1 MIMVMIL
8 IMMMIMIIM
17 HIACFIRLSD
27 GEVEVLPNAVKS
39 YGAISEKVST
49 RMIKNSFVW
58 KSNLAV
64 ISLHKLS
71 LMTKPSSRMALG
83 WPFLQLIPRQYFLT
97 GPWWLE
103 VMGSCSSTRWDII
116 FYQCVWYGL
125 PDRTDLSPITIWLV
139 KSIEWK
145 LTIVTMNISPFDH
158 LKNNLTQ
165 QSGEKSNKCYQCDYA
180 SSDASTLRTHLKK
193 HRGKRPNKCNHAS
206 SEAGAMR
213 S

>member
-1 MIMVMIL
+1 
-8 IMMMIMIIM
+8 
-17 HIACFIRLSD
+17 
-27 GEVEVLPNAVKS
+27 
-39 YGAISEKVST
+39 
-49 RMIKNSFVW
+49 
-58 KSNLAV
+58 
-64 ISLHKLS
+64 
-71 LMTKPSSRMALG
+71 MTKPSSRMALG

-103 VMGSCSSTRWDII
+103 GMGSCSSTRWDII

-165 QSGEKSNKCYQCDYA
+165 QSGEKSNKCYQCGFA
-180 SSDASTLRTHLKK
+180 SSDASTLRRHLKTHSGEKTNKCNQCDYKSSRAYVLRTHLKT
-193 HRGKRPNKCNHAS
+193 HSEERWDIS
-206 SEAGAMR
+206 SMLQIIIDLFW
-213 S
+213 SK

>member
-1 MIMVMIL
+1 
-8 IMMMIMIIM
+8 
-17 HIACFIRLSD
+17 
-27 GEVEVLPNAVKS
+27 
-39 YGAISEKVST
+39 
-49 RMIKNSFVW
+49 
-58 KSNLAV
+58 
-64 ISLHKLS
+64 
-71 LMTKPSSRMALG
+71 MTKPSSRMALG

-180 SSDASTLRTHLKK
+180 SSWAAALATHLKTHSGEK
-193 HRGKRPNKCNHAS
+193 PNKCNQCDYAS
-206 SEAGAMR
+206 SQAGNLRAHLKTQWGKVNQIQSMWLCIVLCKLFEGSFENAQR
-213 S
+213 WKVIQMQPVWLCNLLYKCFEGTFENTQWRKTK